1 MKKILLTITLCA
13 LLPFIVNGKHKTI
26 ILKNTDSKAMN
37 EWVDSVYNSLSTEEK
52 IGQLIAQAVA
62 PKDLQKAKDEIKLLV
77 DKYNIG
83 CIYFSPGPAKN
94 HAELVNYTN
103 SISKTPIFVAI
114 DGEWGL
120 SMRMPNTPRFP
131 KNMMLGAIQND
142 KLLYEYGAEM
152 AKECKALGISV
163 NFAPVVDVN
172 SNSNNPVIGTRS
184 FGEKPSN
191 VSSKA
196 IAYSRGLEDNGVMSV
211 SKHFPGHGD
220 THDDSHKTLPV
231 IERSMIELQASDL
244 IPFKNYF
251 KAGLSGV
258 MIAHLNIPAL
268 KTGKMPSSLCSSVVT
283 KLLKE
288 EMGFKGLVFTD
299 ALTMKGAIVDDEPN
313 GLLALRAGAE
323 VLLEPRNLPKNFK
336 AMIKAYNNGGKD
348 KELIDNAC
356 KKILKYKYALKLYD
370 SKTIIAND
378 AEKSVNTRSAE
389 LVMRKLFAAGITA
402 LKNENNILPIKNI
415 DKKIAVVNIGDD
427 AFNKFTETCGLYTT
441 INKYEMNATNADNIA
456 EKVKDASTIIVGIYT
471 KDQWAATCLD
481 KIIKSA
487 GAKKVVPVFFTT
499 PYVLSKHKE
508 AINACETAVIGYE
521 KERFAQEY
529 AAQAIFGGS
538 EMSGKTPVSIEG
550 VADCGTGVN
559 IKPSRI
565 GYGMAEEVGL
575 DEKFIFQAD
584 SLATEGIK
592 QGAYTGC
599 QVLVAK
605 EGKIVFNRNY
615 GYTDN
620 RHSTKVTANTLFDLA
635 SVSKATGTLPA
646 IMKTIDLGKM
656 HLNDKLEKF
665 IPELKGSEKGKFLI
679 KDLLY
684 HETGMPA
691 ALNIYKEMT
700 DSLSFTGKLVGGK
713 RKGVFTKQAGGGFLN
728 KDAKVRRDI
737 TSEHKTDAFNYQLG
751 KKMFVGKETYDTIMR
766 KIHNI
771 ELRDNK
777 NYLYS
782 CLNFCLLMEAEEIAN
797 HAKHDKFLYE
807 KIYRPLGAFRTCYK
821 PLEKFDKAEI
831 AATEIDE
838 YFRDGVIVGT
848 VHDETA
854 AFSAGVQGNAGLF
867 STAGDLA
874 KFCSML
880 LNNGAYGGTQI
891 ISPDVVKTFMTSKSK
906 NSHRGLGFDK
916 PNTEKPERTST
927 CEEAPACVVGH
938 TGYTGTSF
946 WIDPENKVI
955 YIFLSNRVCP
965 TRNNPAFSKVGARA
979 GIHGLLYQS
988 LERVKSGDKDS
999 QPLQ

>member
-1 MKKILLTITLCA
+1 MKKLIITITLCA

-142 KLLYEYGAEM
+142 KLLYEYGAEI

-163 NFAPVVDVN
+163 NFAPVLDVN
-172 SNSNNPVIGTRS
+172 SNPNNPVIGTRS

-220 THDDSHKTLPV
+220 THDDSHKTLPLV
-231 IERSMIELQASDL
+231 ERSLIELQSSDL

-268 KTGKMPSSLCSSVVT
+268 KTGKLPSSLCSSVVT

-288 EMGFKGLVFTD
+288 DMGFKGLVFTD
-299 ALTMKGAIVDDEPN
+299 ALTMKGAIVEDEPN

-336 AMIKAYNNGGKD
+336 AMIKAYEEGGND
-348 KELIDNAC
+348 KILIENAC
-356 KKILKYKYALKLYD
+356 KKILRYKYALNLQN
-370 SKTIIAND
+370 SKEIDATA

-402 LKNENNILPIKNI
+402 LKNENDILPIKHL
-415 DKKIAVVNIGDD
+415 DKTVAVINIGDD

-441 INKYEMNATNADNIA
+441 VNKYAMNAANASSIA
-456 EKVKDASTIIVGIYT
+456 EKVKDAATVIVGIYT
-471 KDQWAATCLD
+471 RDQWAATCLD
-481 KIIKSA
+481 MIVKSA
-487 GAKKVVPVFFTT
+487 GAEKVVPVFFTT
-499 PYVLSKHKE
+499 PYTLSKHKT
-508 AINACETAVIGYE
+508 AVDACNTAVIAYE
-521 KERFAQEY
+521 KVDLAQEY

-538 EMSGKTPVSIEG
+538 EISGKTPVSIEG
-550 VADCGTGVN
+550 LAKCGTGVI

-565 GYGMAEEVGL
+565 GYGIAEEVGL

-605 EGKIVFNRNY
+605 NGKIVFNRNY

-620 RHSTKVTANTLFDLA
+620 KKKIKVTANTIFDLA

-646 IMKTIDLGKM
+646 IMKTIDLGNM

-665 IPELKGSEKGKFLI
+665 IPELKGTEKGNFLI
-679 KDLLY
+679 KDILY

-713 RKGVFTKQAGGGFLN
+713 RTVVFTKQAGGGFLN

-737 TSEHKTDAFNYQLG
+737 ISDHKTDAFNYQLG
-751 KKMFVGKETYDTIMR
+751 KKLFVGQVTYDTIMQ

-771 ELRDNK
+771 KLRDNK

-782 CLNFCLLMEAEEIAN
+782 CLNFCLLMEAEENAN
-797 HAKHDKFLYE
+797 NTKHDKFLYE
-807 KIYRPLGAFRTCYK
+807 QIYRPLGAFRTCYK

-867 STAGDLA
+867 STANDLA
-874 KFCSML
+874 KYCSML
-880 LNNGAYGGTQI
+880 LNKGAYGGTQI
-891 ISPDVVKTFMTSKSK
+891 IAPDVVKTFMTSQSK

-916 PNTEKPERTST
+916 PNTEKPERSST

-946 WIDPENKVI
+946 WIDPENDII

-979 GIHGLLYQS
+979 GIFGLVYQS
-988 LERVKSGDKDS
+988 IERVNNTAKRATY
-999 QPLQ
+999 